1 MKTNELDQR
10 IEKVRKRVEE
20 SKAAYDRV
28 SKELKNLMDKKK
40 LMQAEEIMNAIT
52 KSGKSYEEAF
62 NQLPLELWGYKAT
75 IIDFLTILLC
85 IISKIVFKICNV

>member
-10 IEKVRKRVEE
+10 IEKARKRVKE

-52 KSGKSYEEAF
+52 KSGKSYEEVL
-62 NQLPLELWGYKAT
+62 QSIT
-75 IIDFLTILLC
+75 T
-85 IISKIVFKICNV
+85 

>member
-10 IEKVRKRVEE
+10 IEKVRKRVKE

-40 LMQAEEIMNAIT
+40 LIQADEIMDAIA
-52 KSGKSYEEAF
+52 KSGKTYEEVLQSITA
-62 NQLPLELWGYKAT
+62 
-75 IIDFLTILLC
+75 
-85 IISKIVFKICNV
+85 

>member
-52 KSGKSYEEAF
+52 KSGKSYEEVL
-62 NQLPLELWGYKAT
+62 QSIT
-75 IIDFLTILLC
+75 T
-85 IISKIVFKICNV
+85 